1 MIDEGEVEKP
11 VYDSSDGPVPK
22 GGRAQGRGK
31 SDVFVS
37 GESFGGRG
45 AAFKGSGAAARN
57 QNAQQRRETI
67 GENFLEDD
75 ESGLDESGEIDPR
88 IFR

>member
-1 MIDEGEVEKP
+1 MIDDGDVEKP

-45 AAFKGSGAAARN
+45 AFKGSAARN
-57 QNAQQRRETI
+57 PGAQQKRETI

-75 ESGLDESGEIDPR
+75 ESDLDESGEIDPR

>member
-1 MIDEGEVEKP
+1 M
-11 VYDSSDGPVPK
+11 
-22 GGRAQGRGK
+22 
-31 SDVFVS
+31 FVS

-45 AAFKGSGAAARN
+45 GAQHSGFKAGGAR
-57 QNAQQRRETI
+57 NAQQKRETI

-75 ESGLDESGEIDPR
+75 ESDLDESGEIDPR